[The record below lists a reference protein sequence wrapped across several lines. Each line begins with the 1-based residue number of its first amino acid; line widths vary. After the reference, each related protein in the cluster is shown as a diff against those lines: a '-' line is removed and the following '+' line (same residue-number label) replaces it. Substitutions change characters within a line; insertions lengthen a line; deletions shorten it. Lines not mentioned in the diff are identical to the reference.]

1 MCSTKIFQGVFGKI
15 VQFIQSLPVIQQ
27 MCITANPFL
36 SQPPAINKP
45 KSISSAQVLREIQA
59 VFNPSNLFAPWIE
72 FESAER
78 ARNSRF
84 DPKQRRRRFKKVE
97 VKIGHGGTL
106 DPMATGVLI
115 VGVGKGT
122 KHLQSFL
129 ECTKAYEATVLFG
142 AATDTYDILGK
153 VLARAPYEHLT
164 EEVLRDAL
172 KDFRGKIMQKPPIYS
187 ALRIKGKRLYE
198 YAREGKE
205 LPVAIQERPVEVEE
219 LEVLEWMGAAHAYK
233 WQKEEDCAPGE
244 KIIAK
249 KLLYLGE
256 AATTNLPAPRK
267 KDDDDDDDG
276 ESGSIGKRPRDED
289 NELVTDEPNYKR
301 RASSNPQHDMSGALS
316 SPNENP
322 THESLPSEP
331 KVETP
336 LSKDELRT
344 EPVDHSELHSLESKT
359 DSLPLQP
366 EPSKTGLVV
375 TESLPAKPD
384 LERPPAVKLHMTVTS
399 GFYVRSL
406 SHDLGKRVGSLGAMC
421 ELVRTRQGQ
430 FTLGKNVLEYED
442 LAKGEEVWAPKV
454 EEMLENWERSLEG
467 GGSEPGEGE

>member
-1 MCSTKIFQGVFGKI
+1 MCSTRICQGVFGKF
-15 VQFIQSLPVIQQ
+15 VQFCQSHPILQQ
-27 MCITANPFL
+27 MCAAANPSL
-36 SQPPAINKP
+36 SRPSAINKP

-72 FESAER
+72 AESAER
-78 ARNSRF
+78 ARNSRN

-142 AATDTYDILGK
+142 AETDTYDILGK
-153 VLARAPYEHLT
+153 VLATAPYEHLT
-164 EEVLRDAL
+164 EDVVRDAL

-219 LEVLEWMGAAHAYK
+219 LEVLEWMGADHAYK
-233 WQKEEDCAPGE
+233 WPMEECAPEE
-244 KIIAK
+244 KIIAE
-249 KLLYLGE
+249 KLLHLSE
-256 AATTNLPAPRK
+256 AAAIDLPALPK
-267 KDDDDDDDG
+267 EDDG
-276 ESGSIGKRPRDED
+276 SARNGKRPRDED
-289 NELVTDEPNYKR
+289 HELVTDEPNCKR
-301 RASSNPQHDMSGALS
+301 RVPSPRHGMSGALS
-316 SPNENP
+316 SLGENP
-322 THESLPSEP
+322 TCTAPAAHESLPSEP
-331 KVETP
+331 IIENP
-336 LSKDELRT
+336 ISKDGLNTELAGPSEPHSSEPKTVSKFQPRT
-344 EPVDHSELHSLESKT
+344 ELAM
-359 DSLPLQP
+359 
-366 EPSKTGLVV
+366 

-384 LERPPAVKLHMTVTS
+384 LERPPAAKLHMIVTS

-430 FTLGKNVLEYED
+430 FALGKNVLEYED

-454 EEMLENWERSLEG
+454 EEMLESWEMSLEG
-467 GGSEPGEGE
+467 GGGERGEGE